1 MKAII
6 LAAGAGRRLGAAVPK
21 CMLDVGGMSIIHR
34 QLAAMLAEG
43 IDEYV
48 VVVGYEQEKV
58 REHLAGRPGRF
69 TFVVNERY
77 ASTNT
82 IYSLHLASPHLTGP
96 CWYANA
102 DVVFDRRLI
111 RRLADDSSAA
121 ALAVKAHACGE
132 EEVKVVVRDGRIT
145 QIGKAIAP
153 TDAAGEFMGIAR
165 LGGDVAPA
173 LAAALSELVERQSVV
188 SDYFERAVDRL
199 CHELV
204 LTAVDITD
212 LPCQEIDFPADLEQA
227 RVEIAPRLEE

>member
-34 QLAAMLAEG
+34 QLEAMLAEG

-48 VVVGYEQEKV
+48 VVVGYEQEQV
-58 REHLAGRPGRF
+58 RRHLTGAPGQF

-77 ASTNT
+77 LATNT
-82 IYSLHLASPHLTGP
+82 IYSLYLASAHLSGP

-132 EEVKVVVRDGRIT
+132 EEVKVVVRDGRIAR
-145 QIGKAIAP
+145 IGKGIAP
-153 TDAAGEFMGIAR
+153 SEAAGEFMGIAR
-165 LGGDVAPA
+165 LGGEAAPA
-173 LAAALSELVERQSVV
+173 LAEALSELVERQRVV

-199 CHELV
+199 CRGLV

-227 RVEIAPRLEE
+227 RTEIAPSLE